1 MDLIERKK
9 QRNSLALELLGKY
22 YSIAVFI
29 GGGCFSLLL
38 IILVILETKWT
49 IDNYMDQA
57 RSTLINGK
65 YLLKYEVQRRETNL
79 LTNVLLAERFTAVT
93 PPFPLNTKTKCHS
106 KGDTI
111 IFSDFAYGCN
121 LWVLADNESQK
132 LNQGLLDFLTYIS
145 IYSGAVRT
153 TNSQLIT
160 ETTGVFFSPDYSF
173 LGTWPAPSPQELRKV
188 SNIKT
193 YDLIKHLAPQLP
205 QLKDPVKKN
214 ELKKSRQSIWMP
226 FEGDLS
232 LRVGGLELW
241 MPAFE
246 KDNVFLIMGRI
257 ISADL
262 LKQTLQR
269 EKHDGNFK
277 LLDSKGR
284 DVLNE
289 LKSEENSSPSAWSKL
304 NNNTQIPQQ
313 KKNEIQESIE
323 LGQIQLSTSIGN
335 QGWSLVYSY
344 DWHSFLIARGQTL
357 LKLIFYMVFILFSFW
372 FFVLFL
378 HKRFAQPIYHRAKQA
393 AESQKLSQV
402 IMQNMPIGIC
412 LIHEKT
418 GDLIMANDCITSYA
432 YRHAHEE
439 LWQVLFTA
447 WKEKETTSKQNNYI
461 ILPENDTDS
470 KINFKCSFELQRY
483 NNEDVILCCMEDIT
497 EQFEIETRLKAAR
510 QYAEQASKL
519 KSDFLANISHEIRTP
534 LNAILGNLE
543 LMAYQPLPE
552 EAQKQLAASR
562 NASKSLLDLLNTVL
576 DFSKVEAHQMH
587 LSPQC
592 YALSNIVRELAS
604 LFEPLATAKKITLT
618 YEIAQNALGHYWID
632 GERVRQILANLLS
645 NALKF
650 THAGKITITFYF
662 DESTQQHVLSVADT
676 GIGISADELQILF
689 NPFVQAD
696 ASIQHSFGGSGLGLA
711 LCLRLAQLM
720 KGEICVQS
728 EPGRGSIFSLSVHA
742 PPCEAFSPPHRETM
756 QPILQE
762 PTSVVASLLS
772 ILVAEDHPASQAL
785 LYDQLSMLGFAAD
798 IVASGREALAAYSEA
813 HYDLIL
819 TDLSMPEMGGLDL
832 ARCLREQGAKIPIVG
847 MTAYA
852 GEEEHQACLEAGID
866 ALLLKPLS
874 LSSLSRAMRQHIS
887 KNTTKQVKLHD
898 LAERQPLAPHVFV
911 ALQEASL
918 KSIKRIHSA
927 LQEEDAIGLALELHQ
942 LQGGLGLAGLDALLK
957 TCIELEICVKAGN
970 LKTFSQAWPSISEHI
985 ADALQLFK

>member
-1 MDLIERKK
+1 MDERKSIK
-9 QRNSLALELLGKY
+9 QQNSVALKLLGQY
-22 YSIAVFI
+22 YGIAIFI

-38 IILVILETKWT
+38 IILVIVEAKWT
-49 IDNYMDQA
+49 IDNYMAQA

-65 YLLKYEVQRRETNL
+65 HLLQYEIQRRETNL
-79 LTNVLLAERFTAVT
+79 LTNVLLAERFSAVT
-93 PPFPLNTKTKCHS
+93 PPFPLNTKVKCHS
-106 KGDTI
+106 KDNAVI
-111 IFSDFAYGCN
+111 YSDFSYGCN
-121 LWVLADNESQK
+121 LWVIANHKSQE

-160 ETTGVFFSPDYSF
+160 ETTGVFFSPDYTF
-173 LGTWPAPSPQELRKV
+173 LGTWPAPSPQELRKF
-188 SNIKT
+188 SNIET

-205 QLKDPVKKN
+205 QIRDPIKKA

-226 FEGDLS
+226 FEGNLS
-232 LRVGGLELW
+232 LPIGGLELW
-241 MPAFE
+241 MPAFK
-246 KDNVFLIMGRI
+246 KDNVFLVVGRI
-257 ISADL
+257 VSVDL

-277 LLDSKGR
+277 LLDSQGR

-289 LKSEENSSPSAWSKL
+289 LKSEENSIPAARDKL
-304 NNNTQIPQQ
+304 NHKTPIPQQ
-313 KKNEIQESIE
+313 NKNEIQEDSE
-323 LGQIQLSTSIGN
+323 LGKIQLSSSIGN

-344 DWHSFLIARGQTL
+344 DWRSFLIARGHTL
-357 LKLIFYMVFILFSFW
+357 LKLISYMVFILFSFW

-393 AESQKLSQV
+393 AESEQLSQV
-402 IMQNMPIGIC
+402 IMQNVPIGIC
-412 LIHEKT
+412 LIHAKA

-432 YRHAHEE
+432 NRYANEE
-439 LWQVLFTA
+439 LWQVLFTN

-461 ILPENDTDS
+461 SLPLNNT

-497 EQFEIETRLKAAR
+497 EQFEIEARLKAAR

-552 EAQKQLAASR
+552 EAQKQLAASC

-592 YALSNIVRELAS
+592 YALDNIVQELAS

-618 YEIAQNALGHYWID
+618 YEIAPNALGHYWID

-650 THAGKITITFYF
+650 THAGKITITLYF

-676 GIGISADELQILF
+676 GIGIAADKLQTLF

-720 KGEICVQS
+720 EGEVCVQS
-728 EPGRGSIFSLSVHA
+728 ELGQGSIFSLRVHA
-742 PPCEAFSPPHRETM
+742 PPCEALSTTHLETM

-762 PTSVVASLLS
+762 PTSVIAALSS

-785 LYDQLSMLGFAAD
+785 LYDQLSMLGYAAD
-798 IVASGREALAAYSEA
+798 IVASGREALAAYSET

-832 ARCLREQGAKIPIVG
+832 ARCLREQGAKLPIVG

-898 LAERQPLAPHVFV
+898 LAERQPLAPHVFI
-911 ALQEASL
+911 ALQETSL

-957 TCIELEICVKAGN
+957 TCIELEICVKAGD
-970 LKTFSQAWPSISEHI
+970 LKTFSQAWPSMSERI
-985 ADALQLFK
+985 ADALQLFR